1 MAITKVKKRDARLAD
16 FEKSKIV
23 NAIFKAAKSVGGE
36 NMELANSLADKV
48 VQLAE
53 EKFAKE
59 VPTVEQIQDIV
70 EKVLIENGHAA
81 TAKAYIIYR
90 KEREESRKAKEMLG
104 VRDELK
110 LTLNTIK
117 VLKARY
123 LLKDENG
130 NVIES
135 TSEMFRRVAKH
146 LALVDILYHDHVFD
160 KNREQTTKDLPEMAD
175 GLPKK
180 AAELGLNINNV
191 KMLHRAYQRLNV
203 RKQMKVSFSEL
214 LEILKNRWDEI
225 MAKENEFYSLF
236 TAFEFMPNSPTLMN
250 SGAPLGQLSACFVLP
265 VGDSLDTIFD
275 ALKYTAVIHQSGGGT
290 GFSFSKLR
298 PNGDVVKSTKGI
310 ASGPLSFMRVFDVA
324 TDVIK
329 QGGCISAD
337 SLIRTDKGVVPIAKL
352 LNCPSFG
359 SNPTN
364 HLVYTNGDFERAFLA
379 EDNGVAE
386 VYKIK
391 TEIGTAIKATYN
403 HQIRVVGSDGKF
415 AWKEAQ
421 DIKNG
426 DWIVHVMDGHIGHDA
441 ELPLRNVRQHFNA
454 NKLKVPKK
462 MSPEL
467 AELLGLYMA
476 DGCTSTGGRIIFAVE
491 KSDLQLMKRIE
502 ELMSK
507 VFGLKLGMVQK
518 KEGDNSVCLIFYSR
532 DLCNVF
538 REFEWRKEKSL
549 KAFIPSHIFQSS
561 AESAR
566 TFLRGLFEGD
576 GDVHADGY
584 PRLYSASERLVK
596 DAQQLLFGLNIVS
609 GIHSYRSK
617 NRFGKNPMYHLTI
630 IQERSVD
637 EFANRIGFISGR
649 KNDLLA
655 SRRKERSFEQ
665 FDVIPNQESLLR
677 GLYKGPGR
685 GCGKGRSKLGAD
697 RPLYRDLQHHLNG
710 IKSSSSRNLTRKR
723 LKALLEKHEELRHPQ
738 LLKAA
743 DDAYFYSRVSGIKKE
758 RAYTMDIMVPAGEQ
772 FVANSI
778 LVHNK
783 RRGANMGIMRIDHPD
798 ILDFITS
805 KDSENRILTNF
816 NISVGVTDKFMKAL
830 ENDAEYDLCNPRTGV
845 PFKRLFAR
853 QVWEMI
859 TYQAWKTGDPGVIF
873 IDEINKYNQ
882 TPEIGSIEATNPCVA
897 GNMLVSTEYGLIG
910 MDKLADGHHTT
921 LLVDKRTVG
930 HDETDIS
937 PMTKAWKTGT
947 KQTYRLTTKS
957 GYEIVATSDHK
968 IMTTRGWVPLSE
980 LEKGKDKVLIQ
991 PGPGMWNTNG
1001 KLPFEMSGS
1010 LPKRWSKELGQ
1021 TLGWLVGDGWLRD
1034 GDKNIRAGFTF
1045 GKNDTEVMQVLKKAL
1060 NKMYG
1065 KEIKEIMRENGVY
1078 HLSYHG
1084 KDFVEFFKKLGVK
1097 PVKADRKEVPD
1108 SIFTATEEAAAGFL
1122 QALFTADGTV
1132 AADMKKDNV
1141 YIRLTSKSP
1150 KLLKQVQLMLLNF
1163 GIKTRIYDRRRDASN
1178 KFSYVGKDGKK
1189 KTYVSDG
1196 ILYELQV
1203 SKNNIP
1209 AFLKRI
1215 GFMCGRHGDKL
1226 KKIESHSFYRDVFD
1240 DEVSSIEPN
1249 GVEAVY
1255 DLSEPHTHSFICNG
1269 IVVSNCGEQPL
1280 LPYESCNLGSI
1291 NLSKM
1296 LKETKGASDVDWD
1309 KLARTTKTSVRFLD
1323 NVIDANSYPIKQIEF
1338 MTQANRKIGLGV
1350 MGFADMLIKL
1360 GIRYDSDEALKLGEK
1375 IMKFVTD
1382 AGHEMSVELGKQRG
1396 NFPNFPG
1403 SVWDKKNSRHMR
1415 NATVTTIAPTGTISI
1430 ISDCSSGIEPLFA
1443 VAFVRKN
1450 VLSGDELV
1458 DVNKLFEK
1466 YAREK
1471 GFYSDDIMREISMS
1485 GSVEHIDAV
1494 PKAAK
1499 ELFKTAH
1506 DIEYEWHIRMQ
1517 AAFQKY
1523 TDNAVS
1529 KTINMRNDAGIKDV
1543 ENAYN
1548 LAYKLKCKGV
1558 TIYRDMSKAVQVI
1571 HIGDDKRKKA
1581 KLVKGDEE
1589 KKEMN
1594 ESEEMCPVCKS
1605 KLFSAEGCYTCLSC
1619 GYSKCG

>member
-1 MAITKVKKRDARLAD
+1 MAVTKVKKRDARLAD
-16 FEKSKIV
+16 FEKGKIV

-36 NMELANSLADKV
+36 NMELANKLADKV

-53 EKFAKE
+53 EKFARE
-59 VPTVEQIQDIV
+59 IPTVEQIQDIV

-135 TSEMFRRVAKH
+135 TGEMFRRVAKH
-146 LALVDILYHDHVFD
+146 LALVDILYHEHVFD
-160 KNREQTTKDLPEMAD
+160 RNREQTVKELPELD

-180 AAELGLNINNV
+180 AVELGLNINNV

-214 LEILKNRWDEI
+214 IEILKNKWNDI
-225 MAKENEFYSLF
+225 AAKENEFYSMF

-250 SGAPLGQLSACFVLP
+250 SGAPIGQLSACFVLP

-329 QGGCISAD
+329 QGG
-337 SLIRTDKGVVPIAKL
+337 
-352 LNCPSFG
+352 
-359 SNPTN
+359 
-364 HLVYTNGDFERAFLA
+364 
-379 EDNGVAE
+379 
-386 VYKIK
+386 
-391 TEIGTAIKATYN
+391 
-403 HQIRVVGSDGKF
+403 
-415 AWKEAQ
+415 
-421 DIKNG
+421 
-426 DWIVHVMDGHIGHDA
+426 
-441 ELPLRNVRQHFNA
+441 
-454 NKLKVPKK
+454 
-462 MSPEL
+462 
-467 AELLGLYMA
+467 
-476 DGCTSTGGRIIFAVE
+476 
-491 KSDLQLMKRIE
+491 
-502 ELMSK
+502 
-507 VFGLKLGMVQK
+507 
-518 KEGDNSVCLIFYSR
+518 
-532 DLCNVF
+532 
-538 REFEWRKEKSL
+538 
-549 KAFIPSHIFQSS
+549 
-561 AESAR
+561 
-566 TFLRGLFEGD
+566 
-576 GDVHADGY
+576 
-584 PRLYSASERLVK
+584 
-596 DAQQLLFGLNIVS
+596 
-609 GIHSYRSK
+609 
-617 NRFGKNPMYHLTI
+617 
-630 IQERSVD
+630 
-637 EFANRIGFISGR
+637 
-649 KNDLLA
+649 
-655 SRRKERSFEQ
+655 
-665 FDVIPNQESLLR
+665 
-677 GLYKGPGR
+677 
-685 GCGKGRSKLGAD
+685 
-697 RPLYRDLQHHLNG
+697 
-710 IKSSSSRNLTRKR
+710 
-723 LKALLEKHEELRHPQ
+723 
-738 LLKAA
+738 
-743 DDAYFYSRVSGIKKE
+743 
-758 RAYTMDIMVPAGEQ
+758 
-772 FVANSI
+772 
-778 LVHNK
+778 K

-805 KDSENRILTNF
+805 KDSENRVLTNF

-830 ENDAEYDLCNPRTGV
+830 DNNAEYDLHNPRTGV

-873 IDEINKYNQ
+873 IDEVNKYNQ
-882 TPEIGSIEATNPCVA
+882 TPHIGTIEATNPCVA
-897 GNMLVSTEYGLIG
+897 GNMLVPTEYGLIG

-980 LEKGKDKVLIQ
+980 LKKNKDKVLIQ

-1001 KLPFEMSGS
+1001 KLSFETSDF

-1021 TLGWLVGDGWLRD
+1021 TLGWLVGDGWLRE
-1034 GDKNIRAGFTF
+1034 GDKNMRAGFTF

-1065 KEIKEIMRENGVY
+1065 KDIKEVVRENGVY

-1084 KDFVEFFKKLGVK
+1084 KDFVEFFRKLGVK
-1097 PVKADRKEVPD
+1097 PVKADKKEVPD

-1163 GIKTRIYDRRRDASN
+1163 GIKTRIYDRRRDASS
-1178 KFSYVGKDGKK
+1178 KFSYVDKYGKK

-1209 AFLKRI
+1209 AFLKKI

-1255 DLSEPHTHSFICNG
+1255 DLSEPQTHSFICNG

-1296 LKETKGASDVDWD
+1296 LKETKGTIDIDWD
-1309 KLARTTKTSVRFLD
+1309 KLAKTTKTSVHFLD

-1403 SVWDKKNSRHMR
+1403 SVWEKSGKFMR

-1443 VAFVRKN
+1443 IAFVRKN

-1471 GFYSDDIMREISMS
+1471 GFYSDDLMREISMS
-1485 GSVEHIDAV
+1485 GSIEQINAV
-1494 PKAAK
+1494 PKSAK

-1517 AAFQKY
+1517 AAFQKW

-1571 HIGDDKRKKA
+1571 HIGDEKRKKA

-1589 KKEMN
+1589 KKERS